1 MAHILLR
8 SGMGLAVVCGG
19 VKADHGEGARG
30 DDKAEQIGEFAG
42 HWWGAVPVK
51 CAPPTGHG
59 LGRCCS
65 CSHGPIAYRQTH
77 RNTQRRLALARCA
90 NTGPAHNRL
99 THVQLN
105 REPLMA
111 ARLAFPLA
119 RHTIRLMPVGRRRPD
134 FATAAFGAIHG
145 RYGWSY
151 PTDSTQ

>member
-1 MAHILLR
+1 
-8 SGMGLAVVCGG
+8 MGLAVMGGG

-30 DDKAEQIGEFAG
+30 DDKAEQVGEFVG

-51 CAPPTGHG
+51 CAPPAGHG

-65 CSHGPIAYRQTH
+65 CSHGPIAYRQAH
-77 RNTQRRLALARCA
+77 RHPQRRLALALL
-90 NTGPAHNRL
+90 TKPAPCDVNIADR
-99 THVQLN
+99 QFE

-111 ARLAFPLA
+111 ARLAFPLP
-119 RHTIRLMPVGRRRPD
+119 RHTVRLVSVGRRRPD

-145 RYGWSY
+145 RYGWLY